1 MTRRTSRPPVPL
13 RFGPRTGAPPNA
25 ARRRHHLQEALR
37 WAHSPSRFSASGSHR
52 TENRSP
58 WATRPPPNPPTPGPP
73 APGPGAFSG
82 HKVRR
87 GSSGVRTGRA
97 QSSCRGNL
105 IPGQRRARRCSGHR
119 TPPHRGSH
127 SLGLQRRSLRTAGR
141 LRSRCGADSFP
152 PAAVLVPPPSP
163 TPAQS
168 CPRRGSRS
176 CPLWKR
182 RCLGAARLVC
192 TRAALTSFLPA
203 PALGEPRSP
212 NINQIDAFSP
222 FQAVTNDGFVGFHA
236 GGRWNISVAGA
247 GESQILCTHP
257 RRPDR
262 AEGRAQGNPGSR
274 GADPPPTAR
283 PLRSCACVLDG
294 IGWIHR
300 KDADLCCDTGDQ
312 SPECSRNDCRRRVTP
327 GRDPQGPPRTP
338 AAADRPLRARRWP
351 RIIASP
357 VGFPD
362 RGFLIGSGGSSAALL
377 GIKLNIWTLSLSLSP
392 PPSPAKKLKTKPGS
406 RRPSPPRGLGGRRK
420 TKVAAAAALSP
431 ESRLSSG
438 IPGAPAGPRRADIKN
453 RGLGKRRRPAFKE
466 RSPGSSGLGRG
477 EGAFLPTLPGAHR
490 SPARPS
496 LF

>member
-1 MTRRTSRPPVPL
+1 M
-13 RFGPRTGAPPNA
+13 
-25 ARRRHHLQEALR
+25 HLI
-37 WAHSPSRFSASGSHR
+37 S
-52 TENRSP
+52 
-58 WATRPPPNPPTPGPP
+58 
-73 APGPGAFSG
+73 
-82 HKVRR
+82 
-87 GSSGVRTGRA
+87 
-97 QSSCRGNL
+97 
-105 IPGQRRARRCSGHR
+105 
-119 TPPHRGSH
+119 
-127 SLGLQRRSLRTAGR
+127 
-141 LRSRCGADSFP
+141 
-152 PAAVLVPPPSP
+152 
-163 TPAQS
+163 
-168 CPRRGSRS
+168 
-176 CPLWKR
+176 
-182 RCLGAARLVC
+182 
-192 TRAALTSFLPA
+192 
-203 PALGEPRSP
+203 
-212 NINQIDAFSP
+212 
-222 FQAVTNDGFVGFHA
+222 HA
-236 GGRWNISVAGA
+236 GGRRNISAAGA
-247 GESQILCTHP
+247 GEGQILCAHP

-274 GADPPPTAR
+274 DADPPPTAR

-312 SPECSRNDCRRRVTP
+312 SPECSRNDRRRRRVTP

-406 RRPSPPRGLGGRRK
+406 QRPSPPRGLGGRRK
-420 TKVAAAAALSP
+420 TKVAAAALSP

-438 IPGAPAGPRRADIKN
+438 IPGAAAGPRRADIKN

-466 RSPGSSGLGRG
+466 RSPGSSGLGQG

-490 SPARPS
+490 SPARPP